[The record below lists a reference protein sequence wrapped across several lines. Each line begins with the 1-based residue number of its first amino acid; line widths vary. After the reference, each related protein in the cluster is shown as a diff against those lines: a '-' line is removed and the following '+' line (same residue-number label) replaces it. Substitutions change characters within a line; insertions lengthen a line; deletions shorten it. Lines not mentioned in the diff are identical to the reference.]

1 MSGEPIKPI
10 DAGAVPEIAR
20 HYLGGVLPLDIT
32 IVASYICAGCHK
44 AHLVSIASSAKA
56 PEGVVSVLSLGIIDV
71 IDVYSIIADD
81 EHTSWRH

>member
-32 IVASYICAGCHK
+32 IVATYLCAGCHK
-44 AHLVSIASSAKA
+44 AHLVKHRIIGKGAGGSSQRSIA
-56 PEGVVSVLSLGIIDV
+56 GNHRRYRRLFNHRG
-71 IDVYSIIADD
+71 
-81 EHTSWRH
+81 